1 VKSIGWRRRVLVL
14 VLGVMAFGRT
24 AWASPDYTKKERKK
38 CGYCHDGGW
47 TSGKLTAAGAYF
59 LAHNR
64 SLKGF
69 VPAPVL
75 ASAAAPPGSR
85 SKAPPL

>member
-1 VKSIGWRRRVLVL
+1 LVL
-14 VLGVMAFGRT
+14 VLGVMAVSRT

-47 TSGKLTAAGAYF
+47 TSGKLTTAGTYF

-69 VPAPVL
+69 VPAP
-75 ASAAAPPGSR
+75 APAPAAAPPGSR

>member
-1 VKSIGWRRRVLVL
+1 MTSIGWRRTVLVL

-38 CGYCHDGGW
+38 CVYCHDGGW
-47 TSGKLTAAGAYF
+47 TSGKLTEAGKYF

-64 SLKGF
+64 SLKGYA
-69 VPAPVL
+69 PAPVP
-75 ASAAAPPGSR
+75 AHPQAPAGRP
-85 SKAPPL
+85 ANVP

>member
-1 VKSIGWRRRVLVL
+1 MTGWRRTALVL
-14 VLGVMAFGRT
+14 VLGVAGLGRA

-38 CGYCHDGGW
+38 CVYCHDGGW
-47 TSGKLTAAGAYF
+47 TSGKLTAAGQYF

-69 VPAPVL
+69 VPAPV
-75 ASAAAPPGSR
+75 AAHTPGPAP
-85 SKAPPL
+85 APAATNVR